1 KDMHFIDFRRNSP
14 WNEEQLK
21 KLSQKLD
28 DLMRKNK

>member
-1 KDMHFIDFRRNSP
+1 RRNSP

>member
-1 KDMHFIDFRRNSP
+1 